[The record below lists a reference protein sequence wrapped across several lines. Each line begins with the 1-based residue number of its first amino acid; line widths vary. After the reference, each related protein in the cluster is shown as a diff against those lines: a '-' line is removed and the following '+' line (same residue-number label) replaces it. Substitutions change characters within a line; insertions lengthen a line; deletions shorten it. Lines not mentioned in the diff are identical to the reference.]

1 MQKTQVRSLGWEN
14 PLEMGM
20 AIHSSILAWGIPWAE
35 EPGELQS
42 VGWQRVG
49 HDWATNTFPTKCS
62 LMEWE
67 FIENA
72 FPFKVFRL
80 FNIGLFISPLKW
92 KEKAWPWCLRQR
104 SRQALPDHHILYL
117 LVPLLPIC
125 WASFSHL
132 ASSCLS
138 AMFFSLK
145 SGRVHFGYKQ
155 LSTVNGEKTLQWL
168 VS

>member
-1 MQKTQVRSLGWEN
+1 MVKHLPTMEETQVRSLGWEN

-20 AIHSSILAWGIPWAE
+20 AIHSTILAWRIPRTE

-42 VGWQRVG
+42 VGWQRVR

-62 LMEWE
+62 LTEWE

-72 FPFKVFRL
+72 LPFKIFRL

-117 LVPLLPIC
+117 LRASAAHLLSLILSPRQQLP
-125 WASFSHL
+125 FSNVL
-132 ASSCLS
+132 
-138 AMFFSLK
+138 F
-145 SGRVHFGYKQ
+145 
-155 LSTVNGEKTLQWL
+155 T
-168 VS
+168 